1 MKTELN
7 LEAWNRKEH
16 FLFFKDFEEPFYGV
30 CVPVDCTEALGLSKE
45 KGYSFFLYYLHKS
58 LAAANR
64 IEAFKYRM
72 EEDKVFICDTVHAS
86 ATIIRPDQTFGFSDV
101 EWKEDYP
108 EFEAGAKSEI
118 EQVRNEKGLKPT
130 RFGNAIIHYSSV
142 PWLAF
147 TSLSHARKYSL
158 RDSCPKISFGKVTSE
173 NGRMLMPVSIHVHHA
188 LMDGYTLKE
197 YFELFQELLNQH

>member
-16 FLFFKDFEEPFYGV
+16 FLFFKDFEEPFYGI
-30 CVPVDCTEALGLSKE
+30 CVPVDCTEALRLSNE

-64 IEAFKYRM
+64 TEPFKYRM
-72 EEDKVFICDTVHAS
+72 EEDKVFVYNTIHAS
-86 ATIIRPDQTFGFSDV
+86 VTILRPDHTFGFSDV

-130 RFGNAIIHYSSV
+130 CFGDAIIHYSSV

-158 RDSCPKISFGKVTSE
+158 QNSCPKISFGKVTSE

-197 YFELFQELLNQH
+197 YFELFQELLNGH